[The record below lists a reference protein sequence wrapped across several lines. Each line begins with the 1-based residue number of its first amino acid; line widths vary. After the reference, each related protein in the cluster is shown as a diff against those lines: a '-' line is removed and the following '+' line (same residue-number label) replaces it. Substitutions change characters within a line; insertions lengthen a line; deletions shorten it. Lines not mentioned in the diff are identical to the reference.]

1 MLGVGLNVFIFGPSL
16 MLAGFL
22 LISKLSS
29 TLRVVCLW
37 SFYSS
42 LCMEYGY
49 GDEIELGFKVGK
61 FAPLGFIAKGALF
74 WRSKIFQ

>member
-1 MLGVGLNVFIFGPSL
+1 MSGVGLNVFIFGPSL
-16 MLAGFL
+16 TLAGCM
-22 LISKLSS
+22 LILKLSNM
-29 TLRVVCLW
+29 LRVVCLW

-61 FAPLGFIAKGALF
+61 VVPLGFVTKRILF
-74 WRSKIFQ
+74 WRSKILQ